1 MKLVLDTNVVM
12 ELLHYRDPRS
22 AALMHAIAEGRVS
35 CFTDTRC
42 LAELQRVFAYPQFG
56 LEAAAQHVLYA
67 QYLGMASTVDETPI
81 DTPLP
86 KCRDTDDQKFM
97 EVTARCGA
105 DLLVTRDKELLRL
118 ARSRA
123 RPAPFGIVI
132 PEKAIAALSTMAP
145 LPPETQETAA

>member
-1 MKLVLDTNVVM
+1 MILVLDTNVVM

-22 AALMHAIAEGRVS
+22 TALMHAITEGRIHCV
-35 CFTDTRC
+35 TDTRC
-42 LAELQRVFAYPQFG
+42 LAELQRVLAYPQFK
-56 LEAAAQHVLYA
+56 LEAAAQHGLYA
-67 QYLGMASTVDETPI
+67 QYLHMTTLVDETPI

-97 EVTARCGA
+97 EVAARCRA

-123 RPAPFGIVI
+123 RPAPFGIVV
-132 PEKAIAALSTMAP
+132 PEKSIVAIAAMTNPS
-145 LPPETQETAA
+145 PEDQEIPT